1 MLQRYRPVKYPENVI
16 VQPER
21 SQNEMYIFVLR
32 SYLSFIFPTCCKRPQ
47 ACARWIE
54 LESLRDYL
62 REQTLAA
69 VRVTEGSEIQPKSDV
84 SSVNP
89 EHALI

>member
-1 MLQRYRPVKYPENVI
+1 MLQRYRPVKYPENII

-47 ACARWIE
+47 ACTRWIE